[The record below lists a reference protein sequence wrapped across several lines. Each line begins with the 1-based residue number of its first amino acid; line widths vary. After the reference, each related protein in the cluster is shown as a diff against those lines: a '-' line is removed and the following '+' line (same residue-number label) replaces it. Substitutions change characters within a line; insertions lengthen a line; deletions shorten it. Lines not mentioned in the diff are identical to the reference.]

1 MISQRFCSGIEYYDQ
16 IALDGYPT
24 SEKEGHKMALDKV
37 FIEQLEVITTIGV
50 YDWEQQI
57 KQKLVLDIEMAHDN
71 KPAGK
76 SDDVQDALDYSQVS
90 EAVLNHIENGRF
102 LLVERVAEEV
112 AELIMQRFSVP
123 WVKIRLAKPGAV
135 AQARAVG
142 VVIERGQA

>member
-1 MISQRFCSGIEYYDQ
+1 
-16 IALDGYPT
+16 
-24 SEKEGHKMALDKV
+24 MALDKV
-37 FIEQLEVITTIGV
+37 FIEQLAVITTIGV

-135 AQARAVG
+135 PQARAVG